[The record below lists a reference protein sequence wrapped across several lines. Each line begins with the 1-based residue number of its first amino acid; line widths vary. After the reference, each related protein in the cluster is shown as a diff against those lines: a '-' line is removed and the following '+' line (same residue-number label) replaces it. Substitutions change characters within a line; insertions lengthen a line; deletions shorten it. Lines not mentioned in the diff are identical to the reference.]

1 MNNLVHRLHNQL
13 VSKHV
18 GNQPDMVS
26 VSIKHNA
33 WSGFF
38 RDKYF
43 IYALCFH
50 KNWFENMRTLYIC
63 TYHIFFCTGIM
74 YNNHFSQLPQ
84 NWIRL
89 PDTILWGVVKD
100 RARDTW
106 LHPRVQTIVTVNVL
120 VGVLEGEHGDSL
132 VKLILRTRIRRGM
145 RVLDA
150 CLSLL
155 APH

>member
-1 MNNLVHRLHNQL
+1 
-13 VSKHV
+13 
-18 GNQPDMVS
+18 
-26 VSIKHNA
+26 
-33 WSGFF
+33 
-38 RDKYF
+38 
-43 IYALCFH
+43 
-50 KNWFENMRTLYIC
+50 
-63 TYHIFFCTGIM
+63 M

-100 RARDTW
+100 RAHDTW